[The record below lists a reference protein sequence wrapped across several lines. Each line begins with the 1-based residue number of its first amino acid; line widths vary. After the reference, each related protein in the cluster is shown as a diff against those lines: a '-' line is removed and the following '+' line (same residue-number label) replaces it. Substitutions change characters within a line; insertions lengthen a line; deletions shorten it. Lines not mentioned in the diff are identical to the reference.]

1 MNHDEERTLVR
12 GAGRVSAFVLVPVH
26 DDSGLRAAG
35 PDTDARARARHA
47 TSPATRQPVFMALY
61 SWYASS
67 METDG

>member
-1 MNHDEERTLVR
+1 MNHDEKRTLVR

-35 PDTDARARARHA
+35 PDTDARHA